1 MAEDYSV
8 ALSQLVKEQDMKIL
22 FVSED
27 YYEIRVHSRAVG
39 RPGLQFAGFFEYFDP
54 RRMLVSGKQEHTY
67 LQRLTPQERWNAI
80 EGLMKRKPVAFVVC
94 HDVEPFSELMELSRK
109 YGVCLFSS
117 EMDTS
122 EFMAQLISALHV
134 HLAPRKTIHGVLVE
148 VYGEGVLITG
158 DSGIGKSETALELI
172 KRGHRLIAD
181 DAVEIRRIS
190 TKTLVGEAPPMIRHY
205 MEFRGLGVI
214 NARYIYGV
222 GAVKSSQTIHL
233 VVELENWED
242 YKAYDRLGVETEY
255 AEILGVKVPSVTIP
269 VRPGRNLAVI
279 LELAA
284 MNNRQK
290 KLGYNA
296 AQDLEARHDF
306 CVDNDSMY
314 FE

>member
-1 MAEDYSV
+1 MKETYSV
-8 ALSQLVKEQDMKIL
+8 LLSQLVKEHELNIIHVSKDYEQAKIY
-22 FVSED
+22 SM
-27 YYEIRVHSRAVG
+27 AVG
-39 RPGLQFAGFFEYFDP
+39 RPGLQYAGFFEYYDP
-54 RRMLVSGKQEHTY
+54 HRMLVSGKQEHTY
-67 LQRLTPQERWNAI
+67 LTRLDPEARHKAI
-80 EGLMKRKPVAFVVC
+80 EGLAQHEPCALVVC
-94 HDVEPFSELMELSRK
+94 HKVVPLPELLELAEK
-109 YGVCLFSS
+109 YDLNVFSS

-122 EFMAQLISALHV
+122 EFMAQLIGSLHV

-148 VYGEGVLITG
+148 VYGEGLLITG

-181 DAVEIRRIS
+181 DAVEIKRIAHDE
-190 TKTLVGEAPPMIRHY
+190 LVGQAPALIRHY

-214 NARYIYGV
+214 NARYIFGV

-233 VVELENWED
+233 VVNLENWDD
-242 YKAYDRLGVETEY
+242 YKPYDRLGVEQEHT
-255 AEILGVKVPSVTIP
+255 EILGVQVPSVTIP

-296 AQDLEARHDF
+296 AEDLERMHDQEI
-306 CVDNDSMY
+306 DNGSL
-314 FE
+314 

>member
-1 MAEDYSV
+1 MAEEYSV
-8 ALSQLVKEQDMKIL
+8 LLSQLVHEHRLGKIN
-22 FVSED
+22 VSRDFEAA
-27 YYEIRVHSRAVG
+27 RVYSMAVG

-67 LQRLTPQERWNAI
+67 LKRLSPEERYSAI
-80 EGLMKRKPVAFVVC
+80 EGLMQHRPCALIVC
-94 HDVEPFSELMELSRK
+94 HNVEPFPELQELAAK
-109 YGVCLFSS
+109 HDVNVFSS

-122 EFMAQLISALHV
+122 EFMAQLIGSLHV
-134 HLAPRKTIHGVLVE
+134 HLAPRKTVHGVLVE
-148 VYGEGVLITG
+148 VYGEGLLIMG

-181 DAVEIRRIS
+181 DAVEIKRIS
-190 TKTLVGEAPPMIRHY
+190 HDELIGEAPALIRHF
-205 MEFRGLGVI
+205 MEFRGIGVI

-222 GAVKSSQTIHL
+222 GAVKAAQKIHM
-233 VVELENWED
+233 VIKLENWED
-242 YKAYDRLGVETEY
+242 YKAYDRLGVEDEHDD
-255 AEILGVKVPSVTIP
+255 ILGVQVPSVTIP

-296 AQDLEARHDF
+296 AQELERVHDQY
-306 CVDNDSMY
+306 VDGALL
-314 FE
+314 